1 MSDSSRRSLWEQM
14 EAHRKS
20 QIVEVR
26 EIIENGQVVG
36 QIEVDSKGTFLGGW
50 YCPYIPPIFRNGC

>member
-1 MSDSSRRSLWEQM
+1 MSIVGQPSIWEQM

-26 EIIENGQVVG
+26 EIVEHGRVVG
-36 QIEVDSKGTFLGGW
+36 QIEVDKDGTFLGGW
-50 YCPYIPPIFRNGC
+50 YCPYIPSIFRDGR